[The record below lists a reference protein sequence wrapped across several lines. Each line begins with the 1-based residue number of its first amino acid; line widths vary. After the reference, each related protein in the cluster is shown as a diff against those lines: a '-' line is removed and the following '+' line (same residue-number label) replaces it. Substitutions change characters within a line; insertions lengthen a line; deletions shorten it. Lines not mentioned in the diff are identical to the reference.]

1 MSYNKLFI
9 TITALMLI
17 FAACRKQW
25 NATEE
30 DMANYG
36 WTLYEQASLMDIN
49 EEVDQLKEDFQD
61 VKKWFLN
68 ATMKDTNYQDGYN
81 GLGWTYGK
89 LSIFQAA
96 DDEGNDLELNNAIDN
111 FLIGEGKP
119 QNPRIDH
126 NVWHDILAG
135 LTFTYSALKDDSMTI
150 VWGDSLISEIE
161 KDRITWAFPHEPVD
175 IYGNYPTDYL
185 DVHITL
191 ALAKFVRSTT
201 IDDFKSSEYHVDA
214 IITAKNLPDFDANY
228 ETIVGQEKLAA
239 KIQELQKTLK

>member
-1 MSYNKLFI
+1 
-9 TITALMLI
+9 MLI
-17 FAACRKQW
+17 FAACRKEW
-25 NATEE
+25 KATEE
-30 DMANYG
+30 DMSNYG
-36 WTLYEQASLMDIN
+36 WTLFQLASDKDDY
-49 EEVDQLKEDFQD
+49 EEVLT
-61 VKKWFLN
+61 WFSN

-89 LSIFQAA
+89 LSSYSINP
-96 DDEGNDLELNNAIDN
+96 DGSEETDLIDGITQ

-135 LTFTYSALKDDSMTI
+135 LTFAYSALKEDSLAI

-161 KDRITWAFPHEPVD
+161 KDRVTWSFSRELVD
-175 IYGNYPTDYL
+175 NEGNYPTDYL

-201 IDDFKSSEYHVDA
+201 VDDFNGSEYHVDA
-214 IITAKNLPDFDANY
+214 IISARNLSDFNANY
-228 ETIVGQEKLAA
+228 TTIVGQEKLAA
-239 KIQELQKTLK
+239 KIKELQEILK